1 MAEWIDYRTANPA
14 RFDRDVI
21 TPIPA
26 ASIVPI
32 SAVEHTSLLESAMT
46 IPACPYIPEQREDF
60 IAAAR
65 EASRKILSSATRSA
79 ATAVLDSGPGAL
91 LLEHLPVDPGEPPSP
106 AAGGS
111 LDPGHKSTFVSE
123 FVCVA
128 LSVLVDAEIFN
139 FRQEGRGSA
148 PLFDNVVPIESMR
161 LQRGAGGFAN
171 NFPFHCDSTWHRMR
185 PDYLALIG
193 VRAAPQAWTLSCS
206 VVDLV
211 QTETARRMPLESFR
225 LKPPQLYT
233 QMAEQGIP
241 LGTPEWRMM
250 DPVDAAATELNVNF
264 NGTDCADPAAV
275 EWLAELEELVEARA
289 TGCLLGPGNALLL
302 NNRRV
307 CHTRTGYTPT
317 FGAQARWFVR
327 ANFKRALWDQLPA
340 DDHHAA
346 PVMRKNGWLDDAGR
360 LTEAFLPFVE
370 NPARVAGLT
379 GEAKEVAAQALHYTP
394 VPRSRLV

>member
-1 MAEWIDYRTANPA
+1 MAEWIDYRSVSPA
-14 RFDRDVI
+14 RFDRSVI
-21 TPIPA
+21 TPIPSDSVVHLSA
-26 ASIVPI
+26 A
-32 SAVEHTSLLESAMT
+32 EHTSLLESALAL
-46 IPACPYIPEQREDF
+46 PSCPYIPAQREDF

-65 EASRKILSSATRSA
+65 EAGRKILSATTTSA
-79 ATAVLDSGPGAL
+79 ATAVLDSGSGAL
-91 LLEHLPVDPGEPPSP
+91 LLENLPVDPGELPTP

-139 FRQEGRGSA
+139 FRQEGKGSA

-161 LQRGAGGFAN
+161 LQRGAGGYAN

-185 PDYLALIG
+185 PDYLALVG
-193 VRAAPQAWTLSCS
+193 VRAAPQAWTLTCS
-206 VVDLV
+206 ILDLV
-211 QTETARRMPLESFR
+211 QTETARRMPPESFR

-233 QMAEQGIP
+233 QMAGQGIP

-250 DPVDAAATELNVNF
+250 DPVDTAATELNVNF
-264 NGTDCADPAAV
+264 NGTDCADPASV
-275 EWLAELEELVEARA
+275 KWLAELEDLVEARA
-289 TGCLLGPGNALLL
+289 TGCVLGPGNALLL

-307 CHTRTGYTPT
+307 CHTRTGYTPV
-317 FGAQARWFVR
+317 FGTQARWFVR
-327 ANFKRALWDQLPA
+327 ANFKRALWDQPPA
-340 DDHHAA
+340 DAHEASPA
-346 PVMRKNGWLDDAGR
+346 MRKSGWFDGAGR

-370 NPARVAGLT
+370 DPMRVAGLT
-379 GEAKEVAAQALHYTP
+379 GEARDAAAQALHYTP